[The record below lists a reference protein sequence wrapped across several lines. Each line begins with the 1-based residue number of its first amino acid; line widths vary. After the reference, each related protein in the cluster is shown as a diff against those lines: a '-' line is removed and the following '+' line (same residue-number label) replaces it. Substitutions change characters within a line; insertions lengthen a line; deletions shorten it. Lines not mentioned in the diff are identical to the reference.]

1 MYQYQLWDRNDQII
15 IAIGFCVVFV
25 QCPVVLCCC
34 SSSSCVLLVLLTLRE
49 ELESLE
55 TRSTAVFFS
64 LVVSHLRSSLFPEGA
79 SPEDNWHHPNRAE
92 VLSSATVR
100 GSSFMLMTEPPHP
113 ISLSGSCP
121 RHTTD
126 MKVTLATRDCF

>member
-55 TRSTAVFFS
+55 TRSTVVFFS
-64 LVVSHLRSSLFPEGA
+64 LVVSHLRSSLFPEGLESSQPGR
-79 SPEDNWHHPNRAE
+79 SPFLHHRQRIQFHADDR
-92 VLSSATVR
+92 T
-100 GSSFMLMTEPPHP
+100 TPPHQP
-113 ISLSGSCP
+113 LWQLPQAHHRYEG
-121 RHTTD
+121 HTGNQRLLL
-126 MKVTLATRDCF
+126 KKI